1 MNIKFNDS
9 SFINTATYKN
19 FMSENSGTGKL
30 NVKVSFAEQALP
42 VPNLKIVVS
51 KEIGNYNVIFF
62 EGLTDISGSI
72 GPIILP
78 TPPTNKDN
86 MVVPQFTIYK
96 ITATYNGR
104 NYDYE
109 VSMYDGIQVLQNI
122 NVVLNGDKS

>member
-19 FMSENSGTGKL
+19 FVQKNSGTGKL

-86 MVVPQFTIYK
+86 MVIPQFTIYK
-96 ITATYNGR
+96 ITATYNGKC
-104 NYDYE
+104 YDYE